1 MKTENELVP
10 KDELYELAEYAE
22 NSQDGGVLAL
32 LFENV
37 SLERIKQLKEEDL
50 KDPEFQRQIGAD
62 ALKIVNN
69 ALEEK
74 QYIDEEEEKGIYRL
88 EKSEYVFR
96 NASGKKLD
104 VEELENRV
112 KRIGRTYGYT
122 FDAQLIIRSGE
133 QYRNSN

>member
-1 MKTENELVP
+1 MKTEIELIP
-10 KDELYELAEYAE
+10 QDEIYELAKDAE

-37 SLERIKQLKEEDL
+37 PLERIKQLKEKDL
-50 KDPEFQRQIGAD
+50 NDLEFQRQIGAD
-62 ALKIVNN
+62 ALKIVKN

-74 QYIDEEEEKGIYRL
+74 QYIDEDEEKGIYRL
-88 EKSEYVFR
+88 EKSKYVFR
-96 NASGKKLD
+96 DASGKKLA

-112 KRIGRTYGYT
+112 KRIGRTFGYT